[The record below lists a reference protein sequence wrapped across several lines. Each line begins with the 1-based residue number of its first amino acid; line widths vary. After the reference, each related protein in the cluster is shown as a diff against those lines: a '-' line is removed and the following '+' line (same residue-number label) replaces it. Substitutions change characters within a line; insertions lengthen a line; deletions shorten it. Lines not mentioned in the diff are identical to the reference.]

1 MRLDVYLVKK
11 GLAPS
16 RTRAQQMIDQGCVT
30 LVRGEKRQSAVKSS
44 FQILGNEWQVEV
56 AVSQENDRFV
66 SRGGIKMA
74 GALAHT
80 RLEVKGFRVL
90 DLGISTGGFADCL
103 LQAGAHSIV
112 GIDVGH
118 GQLAPKLAAD
128 PRVQLIEGANARNL
142 VENARLGPPRPA
154 FDLVVAD
161 LSFISLTLVLP
172 QAIQYL
178 KEGAR
183 VLALVKPQFEVG
195 RGGIG
200 KGGIVK
206 DTSLLKGVETKIR
219 ECCASLK
226 LDVEDYFA
234 STIEGSDGNR
244 EFFVLASEHQSRAQI
259 QLI

>member
-1 MRLDVYLVKK
+1 MRLDVYLVEK

-16 RTRAQQMIDQGCVT
+16 RTRAQQMIEEGCVT
-30 LVRGEKRQSAVKSS
+30 LVRGEKRQLAAKSS
-44 FQILGNEWQVEV
+44 FQMLGSEWRVEI
-56 AVSQENDRFV
+56 AASQENDRFV

-80 RLEVKGFRVL
+80 HLEVKGFRVL
-90 DLGISTGGFADCL
+90 DLGISTGGFTDCL
-103 LQAGAHSIV
+103 LQAGAQSVV

-118 GQLAPKLAAD
+118 GQLAPKLAMD

-142 VENARLGPPRPA
+142 VENALLGPPRPA

-219 ECCASLK
+219 ECCALLK

-234 STIEGSDGNR
+234 SAIEGSDGNR
-244 EFFVLASEHQSRAQI
+244 EFFVFASEHQSRAQI

>member
-234 STIEGSDGNR
+234 SAIEGSDGNR